1 MGAKNSFE
9 WPLQDFKRF
18 GQAKRV
24 FSVELL
30 DFNDV
35 LNTREI
41 IFRSKRAQVICDDF
55 RGKLAALEQHVQPES
70 PPMIEAVSWYL
81 VPKFSW
87 NRRTLSWGG
96 GVCAQFNFSYQN
108 IFLMGVREH
117 AAESSLKSNDG
128 NLP

>member
-1 MGAKNSFE
+1 MGAQQSTNGSDDAYKVDIFGEDIRKKFDRGELKVTPTHLCFMGAKNSFE

-70 PPMIEAVSWYL
+70 PPMIEAVS
-81 VPKFSW
+81 
-87 NRRTLSWGG
+87 
-96 GVCAQFNFSYQN
+96 
-108 IFLMGVREH
+108 
-117 AAESSLKSNDG
+117 
-128 NLP
+128 